1 MLRAIHLRTGLI
13 ALALA
18 VALVAAAAGCG
29 SGDDK
34 ATTTTTT
41 SVTTTTVEETTTV
54 ADPSGDRA
62 EIQIQP
68 VLSSGPCPTP
78 PTTGTDPT
86 TPGASVGETTA
97 TTLPADGSLPTV
109 DGRFC
114 YKVGPSVGDGND
126 LQDATVSRNGDTW
139 QVLARPSDDSAADLN
154 KAFDACFA
162 GATTCPAGEGGHG
175 YVAFIWKERV
185 LLAPAVSVE
194 GLADGPILM
203 ASGLDERTA
212 RDLAAVIN
220 FG

>member
-1 MLRAIHLRTGLI
+1 MLRANHLRIGLV
-13 ALALA
+13 ALAL
-18 VALVAAAAGCG
+18 VTAAAGCG

-34 ATTTTTT
+34 AATTTTTA
-41 SVTTTTVEETTTV
+41 STTTV
-54 ADPSGDRA
+54 AETTTAPETSADRA
-62 EIQIQP
+62 EIKIQP

-97 TTLPADGSLPTV
+97 TTLPADGSVPTV

-114 YKVGPSVGDGND
+114 YKVGPAVGDGND

-139 QVLARPSDDSAADLN
+139 QVLARPSDDSVDDLN
-154 KAFDACFA
+154 RAFDGCFA
-162 GATTCPAGEGGHG
+162 GDAACPAGEGGHG
-175 YVAFIWKERV
+175 YVAFIWKDRV
-185 LLAPAVSVE
+185 LLAPSVSVE

-203 ASGLDERTA
+203 ASGLDERSA